1 MKQLKEKQEL
11 LRKEEE
17 MEMECHLLVAKYKLE
32 QMAVQVKIFLKI
44 ILPSVEQCQTLI
56 NFSNNLVGVL
66 EELVQNVMLSP

>member
-1 MKQLKEKQEL
+1 
-11 LRKEEE
+11 

-44 ILPSVEQCQTLI
+44 IPPSVEQCQTLI